1 MGFNGIEWGFD
12 GIQLKLN
19 GILREFIGV
28 NGISLQNARALTWEN
43 GEQNWRCKA
52 YRMEDE

>member
-1 MGFNGIEWGFD
+1 MGFYG
-12 GIQLKLN
+12 
-19 GILREFIGV
+19 EFIGV